1 MREVRYK
8 GKNGIKSP
16 AIFYIYYFI
25 VFFGIAI
32 QGSFLNL
39 YLTEAGLP
47 VKTVGI
53 INGVIQLLS
62 LVVMPVLGRIADR
75 APTKNMVLIAELVI
89 ATLTLILMSRA
100 GDIVMICLFRVL
112 YAVFFTPI
120 SSVYETIT
128 MEYCHRNGWEYGP
141 IRMSGTIGFSIMA
154 FVSGISIR
162 GDIKTIFPLM
172 IGSYVLTIIAAL
184 FLPDS
189 TRVSRV
195 YASQSGGSDTGRVL
209 SLLKDRQ
216 IRNVLI
222 MFFIYS
228 FASSVN
234 NAYFANHVREL
245 GGDYAVVG
253 IANAVLGL
261 SELPFHMGP
270 GKRWLQRIGVERSLL
285 VVLAVGTF
293 RWTVCALTGDPW
305 VLTATMALNGIQLV
319 PVIIGMAQFL
329 FDHAPED
336 LKVSAQSTL
345 RHSTQVLAVLLAD
358 FAGSGLHHLFEKAG
372 LQPIKGLYLTLIPL
386 NVIGIL
392 LGTASIRRG
401 GTRERTDGGTRT
413 D

>member
-75 APTKNMVLIAELVI
+75 AATKNM
-89 ATLTLILMSRA
+89 
-100 GDIVMICLFRVL
+100 
-112 YAVFFTPI
+112 
-120 SSVYETIT
+120 
-128 MEYCHRNGWEYGP
+128 
-141 IRMSGTIGFSIMA
+141 
-154 FVSGISIR
+154 
-162 GDIKTIFPLM
+162 
-172 IGSYVLTIIAAL
+172 
-184 FLPDS
+184 
-189 TRVSRV
+189 
-195 YASQSGGSDTGRVL
+195 
-209 SLLKDRQ
+209 
-216 IRNVLI
+216 
-222 MFFIYS
+222 
-228 FASSVN
+228 
-234 NAYFANHVREL
+234 
-245 GGDYAVVG
+245 
-253 IANAVLGL
+253 
-261 SELPFHMGP
+261 
-270 GKRWLQRIGVERSLL
+270 
-285 VVLAVGTF
+285 
-293 RWTVCALTGDPW
+293 
-305 VLTATMALNGIQLV
+305 
-319 PVIIGMAQFL
+319 
-329 FDHAPED
+329 
-336 LKVSAQSTL
+336 
-345 RHSTQVLAVLLAD
+345 VLLAD

-401 GTRERTDGGTRT
+401 GTGERTAGGTRT